1 MATVE
6 RRPRLSGHAHA
17 SILARKQ
24 SLLNLQPQ
32 LQALLDLAGIYRTWN
47 RQYNNWSVFGQDH
60 VARVLLNYPE
70 AQTHDAVGDA
80 LKSIRLY
87 NLSKQLQQEPAQW
100 QQAQV
105 VSTQHG
111 CFLLH

>member
-1 MATVE
+1 M
-6 RRPRLSGHAHA
+6 
-17 SILARKQ
+17 
-24 SLLNLQPQ
+24 N

-47 RQYNNWSVFGQDH
+47 KIYSNWSVFGQDH

-87 NLSKQLQQEPAQW
+87 NLSKQLQQDPAIW

-105 VSTQHG
+105 KLELKQSIISAFNCTG
-111 CFLLH
+111 CLH